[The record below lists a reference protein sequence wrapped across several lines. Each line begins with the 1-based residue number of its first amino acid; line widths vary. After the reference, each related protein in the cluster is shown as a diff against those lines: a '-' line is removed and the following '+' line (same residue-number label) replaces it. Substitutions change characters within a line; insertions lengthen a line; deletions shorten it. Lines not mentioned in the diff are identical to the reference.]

1 MADEFEPVISATAGY
16 LLLGLFGVAW
26 VALGVWWGRKADS
39 YEGYAV
45 AGRNVGLAMG
55 TATAVA
61 TWITS
66 NTTMLAPQFALQL
79 GVWGMLAYSTA
90 SFGLFAFAPMA
101 RRIRHLM
108 PKGFTA
114 VEFVRRRYGLAGYI
128 PFLLISIFYA
138 LTWLIS
144 MAMAGGKL
152 LHVLAAIP
160 YPIGM
165 SVVLG
170 VCVLY
175 TLFGGMYAVIGT
187 DFIQS
192 IIILIAI
199 VIVAIAV
206 LNQVSIDEIHTELV
220 NERPM
225 LLSVLFPAALMALF
239 NNMLFAFGEIFHS
252 NVWWSRAFAMRESV
266 GGKAYALGGLLWLP
280 VPVVAGFLGLAAP
293 ALGIGIS
300 QPDTVGPLVAARLLG
315 SVGALMVFVVIFCSL
330 ASSIDSLLAATADL
344 VSHDIVFPLREQ
356 DGVAL
361 SDRSKRQW
369 TAACVI
375 LLGALAWFA
384 AIWNIGTLATVLFFA
399 GPLVGSCI
407 WSILGGLYFRR
418 PGPEAAGAAMVI
430 GSGVG
435 LASYFLIDWFVAS
448 LIGAAVSGV
457 VYATMTWLSPA
468 NFDFAR
474 LAAQKMPLGKV
485 DQTAP
490 AIVPSE
496 EE

>member
-266 GGKAYALGGLLWLP
+266 GGKA
-280 VPVVAGFLGLAAP
+280 
-293 ALGIGIS
+293 
-300 QPDTVGPLVAARLLG
+300 R
-315 SVGALMVFVVIFCSL
+315 
-330 ASSIDSLLAATADL
+330 
-344 VSHDIVFPLREQ
+344 
-356 DGVAL
+356 
-361 SDRSKRQW
+361 
-369 TAACVI
+369 
-375 LLGALAWFA
+375 
-384 AIWNIGTLATVLFFA
+384 
-399 GPLVGSCI
+399 
-407 WSILGGLYFRR
+407 
-418 PGPEAAGAAMVI
+418 
-430 GSGVG
+430 
-435 LASYFLIDWFVAS
+435 
-448 LIGAAVSGV
+448 
-457 VYATMTWLSPA
+457 
-468 NFDFAR
+468 
-474 LAAQKMPLGKV
+474 
-485 DQTAP
+485 
-490 AIVPSE
+490 
-496 EE
+496 